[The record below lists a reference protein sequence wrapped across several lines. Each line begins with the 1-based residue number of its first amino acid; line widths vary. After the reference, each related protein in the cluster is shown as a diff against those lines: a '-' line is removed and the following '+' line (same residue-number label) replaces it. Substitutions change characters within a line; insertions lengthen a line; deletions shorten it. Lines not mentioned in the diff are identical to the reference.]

1 MFKNRSI
8 TAFIGLVLAIV
19 YALYFSSSLVGAN
32 AGAGTDGEAVG
43 AALATLL
50 ALPHLLIVWVGV
62 IFGILGFFMR
72 KVGFTLTAAI
82 LYASAAVLFL
92 IWGFLLIPS
101 IVLGFIGYADQ
112 KKINK
117 R

>member
-8 TAFIGLVLAIV
+8 TAFIGLVLAFG
-19 YALYFSSSLVGAN
+19 YAILVTSTVIGSN
-32 AGAGTDGEAVG
+32 ASAATDGEAVG
-43 AALATLL
+43 AAIGTFL
-50 ALPHLLIVWVGV
+50 ALPHIIIVWVGV

-82 LYASAAVLFL
+82 LYASAAIVWLF
-92 IWGFLLIPS
+92 WGWMLIPS

>member
-8 TAFIGLVLAIV
+8 TAFIGLVIAFA
-19 YALYFSSSLVGAN
+19 YALYITSYVVGAN

-43 AALATLL
+43 AALVTLF
-50 ALPHLLIVWVGV
+50 ALPHMLIVWVGV
-62 IFGILGFFMR
+62 IFGVLGFFMR

-82 LYASAAVLFL
+82 LYASAALFFL
-92 IWGFLLIPS
+92 VWGWLLIPS